1 MNFVQE
7 EVIKVCQAVL
17 DGLYLG
23 ALYMRS
29 GRDKKQDG
37 MIFVSPL
44 YEDFFN
50 RDRITTQMG

>member
-7 EVIKVCQAVL
+7 EIIKVCQAVL

-44 YEDFFN
+44 YEDFS
-50 RDRITTQMG
+50 TGTE